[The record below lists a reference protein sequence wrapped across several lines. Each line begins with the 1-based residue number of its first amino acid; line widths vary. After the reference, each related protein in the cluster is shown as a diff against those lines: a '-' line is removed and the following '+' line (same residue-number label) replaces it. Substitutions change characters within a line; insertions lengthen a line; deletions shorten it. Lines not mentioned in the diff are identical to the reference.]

1 MQTTS
6 FESHL
11 VAEAERRREALAAE
25 APGSEA
31 ARRVD
36 PEIASDLAAQGHF
49 TMLAPR
55 ELGGGEVSPR
65 TFTQTLYELGRGDPA
80 LAWCVMTGST
90 TSLLTAWLPEAGARE
105 VLGDDGRGIL
115 AGIFAPLGRARRV
128 EGGVRLTGRW
138 PFASGCENAAWRMG
152 GAFLVGD
159 DGRPLPGPE
168 GAPEILS
175 MFFPAEESEVID
187 TWNVSGLRG
196 TGSHDVAVADVF
208 VPERRIASLMGSRP
222 RRGGRLY
229 AFPVF
234 GLLASGVSAVSLGV
248 ARAALDAFAEL
259 ARHKRP
265 AGGRQV
271 LAESELV
278 QYRVAEAEAA
288 VGAALAFQLA
298 TAEQVWERASPE
310 AALGIE
316 DRAALRL
323 AASHAVKA
331 ATEAVGSVYQLAGG
345 GALYEDSA
353 IGRHF
358 RDVHAITQHVMVAP
372 ATLRTVG
379 RVLLGQPAGTAQL

>member
-11 VAEAERRREALAAE
+11 VAEAQRRREALAAE

-138 PFASGCENAAWRMG
+138 PFASGCENAAWRMAG
-152 GAFLVGD
+152 EEASEPTEVAELAEDVVEDVEEPPLEVIEETADAELDEDEAETGD
-159 DGRPLPGPE
+159 PCPDPRGRPR
-168 GAPEILS
+168 S
-175 MFFPAEESEVID
+175 SRC
-187 TWNVSGLRG
+187 S
-196 TGSHDVAVADVF
+196 
-208 VPERRIASLMGSRP
+208 SRP
-222 RRGGRLY
+222 RSRRSST
-229 AFPVF
+229 P
-234 GLLASGVSAVSLGV
+234 
-248 ARAALDAFAEL
+248 
-259 ARHKRP
+259 
-265 AGGRQV
+265 
-271 LAESELV
+271 
-278 QYRVAEAEAA
+278 
-288 VGAALAFQLA
+288 
-298 TAEQVWERASPE
+298 
-310 AALGIE
+310 
-316 DRAALRL
+316 
-323 AASHAVKA
+323 
-331 ATEAVGSVYQLAGG
+331 
-345 GALYEDSA
+345 
-353 IGRHF
+353 
-358 RDVHAITQHVMVAP
+358 
-372 ATLRTVG
+372 
-379 RVLLGQPAGTAQL
+379 GT